1 MASKALI
8 QTTKQTNQTTTT
20 GKPVSILKL
29 VKEEKSDGADGVK
42 DTILKLQEEVKVLQ
56 SELIRTQRELAQR
69 QVLLSNS
76 LTREIELRVDF
87 GAR

>member
-1 MASKALI
+1 MASKALSQVMTGRPASSLQLM
-8 QTTKQTNQTTTT
+8 QT
-20 GKPVSILKL
+20 
-29 VKEEKSDGADGVK
+29 EKSNSADGVK
-42 DTILKLQEEVKVLQ
+42 EMILKLQEEVKVLQ

-76 LTREIELRVDF
+76 LTREIELRVNF

>member
-1 MASKALI
+1 MASKALSQI
-8 QTTKQTNQTTTT
+8 VT
-20 GKPVSILKL
+20 GRPASSFKL
-29 VKEEKSDGADGVK
+29 VQDEKLDSVDGVK

-76 LTREIELRVDF
+76 LTREIELRVNF
-87 GAR
+87 GARCKVQ

>member
-1 MASKALI
+1 MASKALSQVMTGRPASSLQLM
-8 QTTKQTNQTTTT
+8 QT
-20 GKPVSILKL
+20 
-29 VKEEKSDGADGVK
+29 EKSNSADGVK
-42 DTILKLQEEVKVLQ
+42 ETILKLQEEVKVLQ

-76 LTREIELRVDF
+76 LTREIELRVNF

>member
-1 MASKALI
+1 MASKALSQI
-8 QTTKQTNQTTTT
+8 MT
-20 GKPVSILKL
+20 GRPASNFKL
-29 VKEEKSDGADGVK
+29 VQDEKSNSADGVK

-76 LTREIELRVDF
+76 LTREIELRVNF
-87 GAR
+87 GDRCKVSEQAI

>member
-1 MASKALI
+1 MASKALSQI
-8 QTTKQTNQTTTT
+8 MT
-20 GKPVSILKL
+20 GRPASNFKL
-29 VKEEKSDGADGVK
+29 VQDEKSNSADGVK

-76 LTREIELRVDF
+76 LTRKIELRVNF

>member
-1 MASKALI
+1 MASKALSQI
-8 QTTKQTNQTTTT
+8 VT
-20 GKPVSILKL
+20 GRPASSFKL
-29 VKEEKSDGADGVK
+29 VQDEKLDSVDGVK

-76 LTREIELRVDF
+76 LTREIELRVNF